1 MSSTFEQL
9 NNSLEK
15 LKLLQ
20 MKKYLSEVTDFVSS
34 NKLSFSDGLLKL
46 CNYELDHKVEV
57 ASKSMIKAAA
67 FPFIKTIDDYDF
79 DFQPK
84 LNKQEILELT
94 SLKFIEELK
103 NIVFLGSSGVGK
115 THLATSLG
123 IVAAKKRYST
133 YFIKCHDLLQQLK
146 RAKVENRLDSRLKY
160 LNRYKLLIIDEL
172 GYLPIDKEDS
182 NLFFQLIDMRY
193 EKKSTI
199 LTTNINFSNWD
210 SVFYDAVVANA
221 ILDRV
226 LHHSHVIS
234 INGYIRFF
242 VHKYLTLY
250 NIWQFSNDLLCRD
263 EIWMV
268 SKNNDGV
275 SELYSLGEFKDEDG
289 NKIRRDEV
297 LSKKYI
303 AGNYGAIPALKPMKV
318 LREGNIQ

>member
-1 MSSTFEQL
+1 
-9 NNSLEK
+9 
-15 LKLLQ
+15 
-20 MKKYLSEVTDFVSS
+20 
-34 NKLSFSDGLLKL
+34 
-46 CNYELDHKVEV
+46 
-57 ASKSMIKAAA
+57 MIKAAA
-67 FPFIKTIDDYDF
+67 FPFIKTIEDYDF

-133 YFIKCHDLLQQLK
+133 YFIKCHDLLPQLK

-234 INGYIRFF
+234 INGCSYRVKDYIT
-242 VHKYLTLY
+242 K
-250 NIWQFSNDLLCRD
+250 
-263 EIWMV
+263 
-268 SKNNDGV
+268 
-275 SELYSLGEFKDEDG
+275 SE
-289 NKIRRDEV
+289 
-297 LSKKYI
+297 
-303 AGNYGAIPALKPMKV
+303 
-318 LREGNIQ
+318 

>member
-1 MSSTFEQL
+1 MSSTFERL

-20 MKKYLSEVTDFVSS
+20 IKKYLSEVTDFVSS

-46 CNYELDHKVEV
+46 CNYELDHKTEI

-67 FPFIKTIDDYDF
+67 FPFIKTIEEYDF

-94 SLKFIEELK
+94 SLKFIEEAK

-123 IVAAKKRYST
+123 IVAARRRYST
-133 YFIKCHDLLQQLK
+133 YFIKCHALLQQLK

-199 LTTNINFSNWD
+199 LTTNINFSDWD
-210 SVFYDAVVANA
+210 SIFYDAVVANA

-234 INGYIRFF
+234 INGRSYR
-242 VHKYLTLY
+242 VKEY
-250 NIWQFSNDLLCRD
+250 
-263 EIWMV
+263 MAV
-268 SKNNDGV
+268 
-275 SELYSLGEFKDEDG
+275 
-289 NKIRRDEV
+289 
-297 LSKKYI
+297 
-303 AGNYGAIPALKPMKV
+303 
-318 LREGNIQ
+318 